1 MTSTRRRI
9 RRSQPVA
16 GFCHHGLRSTQV
28 VAFLLR
34 RGPGLAYKLAG
45 ERDGPARPLVCRD
58 DIR

>member
-1 MTSTRRRI
+1 MDSPR

-28 VAFLLR
+28 VAFLLH

-45 ERDGPARPLVCRD
+45 GGQAGSIDPERLTAGR
-58 DIR
+58 

>member
-1 MTSTRRRI
+1 MDSPR

-34 RGPGLAYKLAG
+34 RGPALAYKLAG
-45 ERDGPARPLVCRD
+45 SGDAAPARVGRFATD
-58 DIR
+58 R